1 MAIQVPV
8 DVEALHCEVRAKYA
22 EVSQTPTKRYHFHTG
37 RPLAERLRYPGEM
50 LDELPEECVESFAGV
65 GNPFSLGEF
74 RPGDVV
80 VDVGSGAGFDNL
92 IAGRMVGDTG
102 SVVGVDM
109 TPEMLQKAR
118 DNAERMGAANV
129 SFREGLVEKL
139 PVPDAYADVVISNGV
154 INLVPQKEA
163 ALREIFRI
171 MKPGGRLYLA
181 DIVVRVAVPDSARG
195 VIDLWTD

>member
-1 MAIQVPV
+1 MWAILFPWV
-8 DVEALHCEVRAKYA
+8 K
-22 EVSQTPTKRYHFHTG
+22 
-37 RPLAERLRYPGEM
+37 
-50 LDELPEECVESFAGV
+50 
-65 GNPFSLGEF
+65 F
-74 RPGDVV
+74 RPGDLV